1 MKKII
6 SLLMVVIIGMF
17 TMAPA
22 MAATLTLNKKLE
34 TNSKITIKLDQDL
47 KAKKIIRKKITKP
60 IENPIPVPKPIKPIL
75 VEK

>member
-22 MAATLTLNKKLE
+22 MATTLNFNKKLE

-47 KAKKIIRKKITKP
+47 KAKKIIRSKIVKP